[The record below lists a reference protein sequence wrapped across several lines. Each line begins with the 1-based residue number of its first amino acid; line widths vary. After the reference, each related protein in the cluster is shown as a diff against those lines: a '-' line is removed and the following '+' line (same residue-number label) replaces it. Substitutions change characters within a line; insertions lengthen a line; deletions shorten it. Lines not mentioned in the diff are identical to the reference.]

1 VDWYAWRGD
10 TLVLKLRVQPRAR
23 QPGIDG
29 LHGNR
34 LRVRLQAPPVDD
46 KANEELLGVL
56 AAAFGLPRRAA
67 AITQG
72 EHGQQKTV
80 ALTAPRALPAWFG
93 ELGGLPCPGGGASL
107 DSLPRGSN

>member
-1 VDWYAWRGD
+1 MDWYVWRGE

-29 LHGNR
+29 LHGDR

-56 AAAFGLPRRAA
+56 AAAFGLPRRSA

-72 EHGQQKTV
+72 EHSQQKTV

-93 ELGGLPCPGGGASL
+93 ALGGLPCPGGSASL
-107 DSLPRGSN
+107 DSLPRGSH